1 MLDNKLIID
10 IPKGMEVDIEKS
22 DLKAGIIAFKKRPFS
37 YEDVISTLI
46 DRGLS
51 PVVANVTNSNV
62 EKIVALDKL
71 MDIAKCYNGDWKPDW
86 NSKEYKHNIMR
97 TSEYGITSSS
107 DYMSVNTPRDEYG
120 FAKGKPKRYF
130 RVGLGKW
137 LTERAFVKKYFSEE

>member
-22 DLKAGIIAFKKRPFS
+22 DLKVGIIAFKKRPFS

-86 NSKEYKHNIMR
+86 NSNEHKYNIMR
-97 TSEYGITSSS
+97 TREYGITSCSS
-107 DYMSVNTPRDEYG
+107 YNE
-120 FAKGKPKRYF
+120 
-130 RVGLGKW
+130 
-137 LTERAFVKKYFSEE
+137 

>member
-51 PVVANVTNSNV
+51 PVVATVTNSNV

-86 NSKEYKHNIMR
+86 KNSGEYKYNIMQ
-97 TSEYGITSSS
+97 TGAYGITTSSIYNEGAVYFKNKE
-107 DYMSVNTPRDEYG
+107 DAQAVIDNPNFKNILDEIY
-120 FAKGKPKRYF
+120 KN
-130 RVGLGKW
+130 
-137 LTERAFVKKYFSEE
+137 